1 MDEAPTGATTWSGQL
16 RGADAGVKGCGGFG
30 LGGVGK
36 DALPSKDVWFLH
48 ARFESLPDSVREWLG
63 NSVLWNGLCGG
74 ISRLV
79 LRAAMVSKA
88 RMVEPE

>member
-1 MDEAPTGATTWSGQL
+1 MRRVS
-16 RGADAGVKGCGGFG
+16 

-36 DALPSKDVWFLH
+36 DALPSKDVWVLH

-74 ISRLV
+74 FFGLV
-79 LRAAMVSKA
+79 LRAALVSKA
-88 RMVEPE
+88 RVVESER